1 MIVLI
6 RPQHLP
12 DSVSALPLVDMLHPP
27 NYLGITVIF
36 ICFVSCIKLY
46 MFFFFKGQYYGSL
59 HQLYIDEYIL
69 VQMHMLCL

>member
-46 MFFFFKGQYYGSL
+46 MFFFKGQYYGSL